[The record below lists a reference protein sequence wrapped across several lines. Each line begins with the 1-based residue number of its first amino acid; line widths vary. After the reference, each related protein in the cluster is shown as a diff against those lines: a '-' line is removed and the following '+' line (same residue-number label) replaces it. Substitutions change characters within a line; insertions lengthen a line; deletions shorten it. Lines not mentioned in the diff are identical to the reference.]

1 LSGAPTMAAVAAA
14 EAAAG
19 ASGPPDSTPKPAAA
33 AAEEEER
40 PPKKTATKK
49 VPITDSEKNLQ
60 RLREARLQQKK
71 LSELRAQTKK
81 EKRNVAKLNRKASK
95 LSLDELVQISMV
107 KFRTLKTA
115 GLLEEETEDGAAAG
129 SSTDPA
135 PEEVLSIVGAVAKKQ
150 KAAKAAEA

>member
-1 LSGAPTMAAVAAA
+1 MSAAPTMAAVAAA
-14 EAAAG
+14 AAA
-19 ASGPPDSTPKPAAA
+19 AAAGPPDSKPKPAAA
-33 AAEEEER
+33 AAEEEEDS
-40 PPKKTATKK
+40 PNKAVMKK

-71 LSELRAQTKK
+71 RLSELRAQTKK

-115 GLLEEETEDGAAAG
+115 GLLEEDGEDGATAG
-129 SSTDPA
+129 SSADPA

-150 KAAKAAEA
+150 KAAKAAAA

>member
-1 LSGAPTMAAVAAA
+1 MASVAA
-14 EAAAG
+14 AAAG
-19 ASGPPDSTPKPAAA
+19 AAATLDSKPKPAA
-33 AAEEEER
+33 AAEEEEAAS
-40 PPKKTATKK
+40 PKKTAMKK

-60 RLREARLQQKK
+60 KLREERISQKKK
-71 LSELRAQTKK
+71 LSDLRAATKR

-107 KFRTLKTA
+107 KFRGLRTA
-115 GLLEEETEDGAAAG
+115 GLVEEDTEDGPTGA

-150 KAAKAAEA
+150 KAAKAAVL